1 MEPTLLETAI
11 TNYRKLKRY
20 EKRLLDDLLVINT
33 IKEHAGGSIAKMPDN
48 PRDKGKVQIDNLMF
62 SDPIEHELQIT
73 QALLGIADKFIDSL
87 EGEDKQLILDKFVRK
102 KSMELIISIY
112 GGNHMAIWR
121 RIDTLFMTHKIT

>member
-33 IKEHAGGSIAKMPDN
+33 RKIHAGGSIAKMPEN
-48 PRDKGKVQIDNLMF
+48 PRDKGSIQVDNMMF

-87 EGEDKQLILDKFVRK
+87 EGEDKQLILDKFIQEK
-102 KSMELIISIY
+102 NMEWIVDKY
-112 GGNHMAIWR
+112 AATDRADIWR
-121 RIDTLFMTHKIT
+121 KIRKLVENAQN

>member
-20 EKRLLDDLLVINT
+20 ENRLLDDLLVINT
-33 IKEHAGGSIAKMPDN
+33 VKEHAGSSIAKMPEN
-48 PRDKGKVQIDNLMF
+48 PRDKGSVQIDNLMF

-87 EGEDKQLILDKFVRK
+87 EEDDKQLILDKFVRK
-102 KSMELIISIY
+102 KSMEYITTAY
-112 GGNHMAIWR
+112 GMNHMAIWR
-121 RIDTLFMTHKIT
+121 KIDTLFMTHKNS

>member
-1 MEPTLLETAI
+1 MEQTLLETAI

-33 IKEHAGGSIAKMPDN
+33 RKIHAGASIAKMPEN
-48 PRDKGKVQIDNLMF
+48 PRDKGSIQIDNLMF

-102 KSMELIISIY
+102 NSMDWISEKY
-112 GGNHMAIWR
+112 QLERTTVWR
-121 RIDTLFMTHKIT
+121 RINDLLQNNSEI

>member
-33 IKEHAGGSIAKMPDN
+33 IKEHAGSSIAKMPEN
-48 PRDKGKVQIDNLMF
+48 PRDKGSVQIDNLMF

-73 QALLGIADKFIDSL
+73 QALLGIADKFIDTL
-87 EGEDKQLILDKFVRK
+87 EGEDKQLILDKFIRMKTMDWIIEKYDATDRADVWRK
-102 KSMELIISIY
+102 IRKLVE
-112 GGNHMAIWR
+112 
-121 RIDTLFMTHKIT
+121 KP

>member
-33 IKEHAGGSIAKMPDN
+33 RKIHAGGSIAKMPEN
-48 PRDKGKVQIDNLMF
+48 PRDKGSIQIDNLMF
-62 SDPIEHELQIT
+62 SDPIVHELQIT

-87 EGEDKQLILDKFVRK
+87 EGEDKQLILDKFIRK
-102 KSMELIISIY
+102 KSMEYITEVY
-112 GGNHMAIWR
+112 AMNHMAVWR
-121 RIDTLFMTHKIT
+121 RIDTMFMTHKNT